1 MKSFRPLL
9 LAFVLAGCAGPG
21 AYEAV
26 STSVISANYGAAD
39 ALIAIARPRLD
50 ADRPIIMATLV
61 DIDDL
66 ERSSTLGRYVSESVS
81 ARFTQSGYKM
91 VEMKFQKAVYMKRDE
106 GELMLTRQIREI
118 ATSHQAQAVVV
129 GTYSRASSTVFINLK
144 VVRPESNIVIAAQ
157 DYSLRMNRD
166 ICTMI
171 LRDDRACSERW
182 REY

>member
-1 MKSFRPLL
+1 MKSLRPLL
-9 LAFVLAGCAGPG
+9 LTFVLAGCAGPG

-26 STSVISANYGAAD
+26 STAVIGANYRAAD
-39 ALIAIARPRLD
+39 ALIAIARPGLD
-50 ADRPIIMATLV
+50 AGKPIIIATLV

-81 ARFTQSGYKM
+81 ARFTQGGYKM
-91 VEMKFQKAVYMKRDE
+91 VEMKFQNAVYMKRGE

-118 ATSHQAQAVVV
+118 ATSHQAQAVIV
-129 GTYSRASSTVFINLK
+129 GTYSRASSAVFINLK

-157 DYSLRMNRD
+157 DYSLRMDRD

-171 LRDDRACSERW
+171 TRDERACSERW